1 MRLLITLD
9 FPPERGGIQR
19 HLFGIVAHTFTK
31 DDSVI
36 VGCRQSGRATLLCC
50 TFACRVTY
58 VSTALSRLNK
68 KWSLVPLFFH
78 CLRMRRRQGASL
90 SVECGNVYAGVAAW
104 IVSLIMPL
112 HYRVYAHGTELI
124 GLRKATLTGV
134 LLRQVLK
141 RSDGII
147 ANSSY
152 TASQARALCPGVHV
166 EIIFPRI
173 ELPSKSAPLS
183 RNATD
188 KAGVLNIL
196 CVGRL
201 VPHKG
206 HDVLLAAVSRLPA
219 DRTWSLVIAGDG
231 FMLARLMKQCTTYG
245 IGGRVRFETGLTDK
259 ELSREYCSASLFVLP
274 SVPVRGTEG
283 FGIVLLEAMAA
294 RLPIVASD
302 VGGVAEVLDNGS
314 CGVLVEPGDP
324 ACLHDAIVRVAGD
337 AVLQGALVSAAWE
350 RMQKHYVWQ

>member
-1 MRLLITLD
+1 VCSSDL
-9 FPPERGGIQR
+9 
-19 HLFGIVAHTFTK
+19 
-31 DDSVI
+31 
-36 VGCRQSGRATLLCC
+36 
-50 TFACRVTY
+50 
-58 VSTALSRLNK
+58 
-68 KWSLVPLFFH
+68 
-78 CLRMRRRQGASL
+78 ASL

-104 IVSLIMPL
+104 LVSLIMPL
-112 HYRVYAHGTELI
+112 RYLVYAHGTELI
-124 GLRKATLTGV
+124 GLQKTTPAGV

-141 RSDGII
+141 GADGII

-152 TASQARALCPGVHV
+152 TASQVRALCPDAHV

-183 RNATD
+183 RNAQY

-206 HDVLLAAVSRLPA
+206 HDVLLAAVSRLPP
-219 DRTWSLVIAGDG
+219 DRTWNLVIAGDG
-231 FMLARLMKQCTTYG
+231 FMRARLMKQCKTYG
-245 IGGRVRFETGLTDK
+245 IDGRVRFETGLTDE
-259 ELSREYCSASLFVLP
+259 ELSREYRAASLFVLP

-294 RLPIVASD
+294 RLPIVASN
-302 VGGVAEVLDNGS
+302 VGGVAEVLDNGL

-324 ACLHDAIVRVAGD
+324 ACLHEAIVRVAGD
-337 AVLQGALVSAAWE
+337 AVLHDALVSAAWE
-350 RMQKHYVWQ
+350 RLQKHYVWQ

>member
-19 HLFGIVAHTFTK
+19 HLCGIVAHTFTK
-31 DDSVI
+31 DDSVL
-36 VGCRQSGRATLLCC
+36 VGCRQTGRAAALRC
-50 TFACRVTY
+50 TFACRVVY
-58 VSTALSRLNK
+58 VSTVLSGLNK
-68 KWSLVPLFFH
+68 KWSLVPLFFR

-104 IVSLIMPL
+104 LVSLIMPL
-112 HYRVYAHGTELI
+112 RYLIYAHGTELI
-124 GLRKATLTGV
+124 GLRKTTPAGL

-141 RSDGII
+141 RADGII

-152 TASQARALCPGVHV
+152 TASQARALCPDAHV
-166 EIIFPRI
+166 EIIFPKI

-183 RNATD
+183 RNARDT
-188 KAGVLNIL
+188 AGVLNIL

-206 HDVLLAAVSRLPA
+206 HDVLIAAVSRLPQERA
-219 DRTWSLVIAGDG
+219 WSLVIAGNGPLRD
-231 FMLARLMKQCTTYG
+231 RLMRQCKTAG
-245 IGGRVRFETGLTDK
+245 IGSRVRFETGLTDK
-259 ELSREYCSASLFVLP
+259 ELSREYRAASLFVLP
-274 SVPVRGTEG
+274 SVPVHGTEG
-283 FGIVLLEAMAA
+283 FVIVLLEAMAA

-314 CGVLVEPGDP
+314 CGVLVKPGD
-324 ACLHDAIVRVAGD
+324 ASCLHDAIVRVAGD

-350 RMQKHYVWQ
+350 RLQKHYVWQ